1 MKIIKKLL
9 KIMAWLVG
17 LLIGVLI
24 ILYFVLNKPLPDGRS
39 GVEADD
45 LARTI
50 LKQLNHEAYIN
61 TRFLEW
67 SFINGAH
74 QYKWDKENGKVEV
87 MWNDNK
93 VNLNLSNHEKSVVVD
108 GNLGKKEKL
117 IQTALDYF
125 NNDSFWVVAPFKV
138 FDEGVTRKV
147 VEMEDGS
154 KGLLVSYSQ
163 GGTTPGDSY
172 LWKLLPNGFPESYQ
186 MWVKIIPIG
195 GLEASW
201 DDWQVMESGAFL
213 PTSHK
218 LGPFDLKI
226 GDLRAYN

>member
-1 MKIIKKLL
+1 
-9 KIMAWLVG
+9 MAWLVG

>member
-9 KIMAWLVG
+9 KVMAWLVG

-93 VNLNLSNHEKSVVVD
+93 VNLNLNNHEKSVVVD

>member
-1 MKIIKKLL
+1 
-9 KIMAWLVG
+9 MAWLVG

-93 VNLNLSNHEKSVVVD
+93 VNLNLNNHEKSVVVD

>member
-93 VNLNLSNHEKSVVVD
+93 VNLNLNNHEKSVVVD

>member
-1 MKIIKKLL
+1 
-9 KIMAWLVG
+9 MAWLVG

-93 VNLNLSNHEKSVVVD
+93 VNLNLNHHEKSVVVD